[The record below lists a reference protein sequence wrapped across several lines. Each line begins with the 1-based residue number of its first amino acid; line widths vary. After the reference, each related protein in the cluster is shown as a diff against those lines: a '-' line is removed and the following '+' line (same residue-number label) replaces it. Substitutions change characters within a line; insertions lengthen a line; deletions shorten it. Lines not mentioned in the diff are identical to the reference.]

1 MTARY
6 IAIDWGSTNLRAWL
20 YQGEECLESR
30 QSEAGVTRL
39 NGRSPAAVLAEITQH
54 WRDGAT
60 PVVMAGMVGSNVG
73 WKIAPYLPLPAAF
86 SDIGQQLTA
95 VGDNIWIIPGLCVSR
110 DDNHNVMRGEETQ
123 LLGARA
129 LAPSSVYVMP
139 GTHCKWVLAD
149 RRQIHDFRT
158 VLTGELH
165 HLLLQ
170 HSLVGAGLPPQETSA
185 AAFAAGLQRGI
196 NNPAVLP
203 QLFEVRASHVL
214 GALPRE
220 QVSEFLSG
228 LLIGAE
234 VATLSDTFAGQQ
246 AISLVAGSSLTSRY
260 QQAFAAIGREVSAV
274 AGDTAFQ
281 TGIRSIAYAVLPL
294 IAILRGITPDEA
306 LAHVGAVIDAGFDAV
321 EIPLNS
327 PQWEKSIPQVVD
339 AYGEQALIGAGTVLQ
354 PEQVDRLAAMGCRL
368 IVTPNIQPEVIRRAV
383 GYGMT
388 VCPGCATASEAFS
401 ALDAGAQAL
410 KIFPSSAF
418 GPDYIKALKAVL
430 PPEVPVFAVGG
441 VTPENLAQWINAG
454 CVGAGLGSDLYR
466 AGQPVERTAQQAAAF
481 VKAYR
486 EAVK

>member
-20 YQGEECLESR
+20 YQGGECLESR

-274 AGDTAFQ
+274 AGDTTFQ
-281 TGIRSIAYAVLPL
+281 TGIRSIAYAV
-294 IAILRGITPDEA
+294 A
-306 LAHVGAVIDAGFDAV
+306 
-321 EIPLNS
+321 N
-327 PQWEKSIPQVVD
+327 
-339 AYGEQALIGAGTVLQ
+339 
-354 PEQVDRLAAMGCRL
+354 
-368 IVTPNIQPEVIRRAV
+368 
-383 GYGMT
+383 
-388 VCPGCATASEAFS
+388 
-401 ALDAGAQAL
+401 
-410 KIFPSSAF
+410 
-418 GPDYIKALKAVL
+418 
-430 PPEVPVFAVGG
+430 
-441 VTPENLAQWINAG
+441 
-454 CVGAGLGSDLYR
+454 
-466 AGQPVERTAQQAAAF
+466 
-481 VKAYR
+481 
-486 EAVK
+486 